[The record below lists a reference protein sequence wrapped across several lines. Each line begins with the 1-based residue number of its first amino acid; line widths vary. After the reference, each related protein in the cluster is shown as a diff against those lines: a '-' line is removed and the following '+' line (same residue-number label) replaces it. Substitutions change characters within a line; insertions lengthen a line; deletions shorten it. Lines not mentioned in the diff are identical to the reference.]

1 MKKITNPII
10 GLIVYIVLLLWG
22 TVLII
27 LPTVILKACY
37 VYLMG

>member
-10 GLIVYIVLLLWG
+10 GLIVYIALLLWG
-22 TVLII
+22 AVFI
-27 LPTVILKACY
+27 LLPAVILKACY

>member
-10 GLIVYIVLLLWG
+10 SLIVYTAILLWSAG
-22 TVLII
+22 LIL
-27 LPTVILKACY
+27 LPAVVLKACY